1 MRIIKAKKNRTESVS
16 YLQSLAEQARN
27 QRTRARKSAT
37 A

>member
-27 QRTRARKSAT
+27 QRSRSRKPAT